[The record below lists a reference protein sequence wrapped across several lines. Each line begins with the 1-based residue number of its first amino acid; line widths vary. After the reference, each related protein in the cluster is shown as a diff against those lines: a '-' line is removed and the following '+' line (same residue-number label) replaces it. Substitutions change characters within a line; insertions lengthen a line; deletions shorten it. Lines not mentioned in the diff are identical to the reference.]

1 MEDCIFCKIVQ
12 GTIPSR
18 KAYEDEL
25 VYAFHDIHPV
35 APVHLLIIPKE
46 HVASMADLEARHE
59 PAMGRLMVVA
69 RRLAAEAG
77 APDGFRTIVN
87 TGRVGRQ
94 EVLHLHMHV
103 IGGKD
108 VLPPMLVRVN

>member
-12 GTIPSR
+12 GKIPSR
-18 KAYEDEL
+18 KAYEDDL

-46 HVASMADLEARHE
+46 HIVSMSDLEARHE

-69 RRLAAEAG
+69 RRLAQEAG
-77 APDGFRTIVN
+77 SPEGFRAIVN

-94 EVLHLHMHV
+94 EVMHMHMHV
-103 IGGKD
+103 IGGED
-108 VLPPMLVRVN
+108 VLPPMLVRI

>member
-1 MEDCIFCKIVQ
+1 MEDCIFCKIVR

-18 KAYEDEL
+18 KVYEDDL

-35 APVHLLIIPKE
+35 APVHVLIVPRA
-46 HVASMADLEARHE
+46 HVASMAELEPEHE

-69 RRLAAEAG
+69 RRLAAECG
-77 APDGFRTIVN
+77 APDGFRAIVN

-94 EVLHLHMHV
+94 EVMHLHMHV
-103 IGGKD
+103 VGGKD
-108 VLPPMLVRVN
+108 VLPPMLVRV

>member
-12 GTIPSR
+12 GRIPSR
-18 KAYEDEL
+18 KAYEDDL
-25 VYAFHDIHPV
+25 VYAFHDINPV
-35 APVHLLIIPKE
+35 APVHLLVIPRE
-46 HVASMADLEARHE
+46 HIVSMADLEPRHE

-77 APDGFRTIVN
+77 ATDGFRTIVN

-94 EVLHLHMHV
+94 EVMHLHMHV
-103 IGGKD
+103 IGAKD
-108 VLPPMLVRVN
+108 ILPPMLVRV